1 MGFTGFAV
9 ANEVLA
15 LVDRNLL
22 DYGSPDWTCL
32 DWPALSRIDRT
43 LSGELAYSEEPHSLD
58 GDPAAHS
65 FVSLGG
71 LPLFA
76 GPIIAREI
84 LTAPR
89 PIRFYVARASYVGL
103 LFVLMWTAWQS
114 LIGWRDVTEFG
125 ILARFGDII
134 YGIFAVLQLTLIMFF
149 APLFTAAS
157 IAQEK
162 DRRTFVQLLITDLS
176 DLEIV
181 LGKLVASLIVIL
193 TAARGGSG
201 MLSLCTLFGGISFA
215 QVATLFAVTASSGVA
230 GGAAGLVIAL
240 WRDRAF
246 QSISLTI
253 LLVVLSVTGVEAF
266 SIAFPTL
273 TAFGVPLAEVFN
285 PYRAILSVLYPRSQ
299 DLAGVFGWSSVVYI
313 LARLTFAAL
322 LVSFG
327 TWKLRVWNPG
337 RNEPRELREGEAA
350 ASETLVEVLEQKA
363 ESEAELAVASTSS
376 RVSGSGVGAGP
387 VALATRRFGSGDSS
401 DGSAAETGDGAGG
414 TTGLHVPRRTHRRI
428 ARAAGVYRKP
438 WSNPIIW
445 RELMTRAY
453 GTKPLIIKGN
463 YILLF
468 ALGVGLF
475 HVLSQGR
482 ESPLSSLLAM
492 IPVCLGILSLIL
504 VNAQGVTALTSERD
518 TGALDLLLVTEL
530 SPKEFIYGKL
540 YGVLYNCKEMIAL
553 PLLWTIW
560 LTFTGALSAESA
572 CFAIIDFLL
581 LCHFSAMLGL
591 HSAITYTNSRTAVAN
606 SLGTIFFL
614 LIGILLCAYLIILS
628 DREFGRQ
635 LLSFLIFIGA
645 GSVAIFGS
653 LGAKNPSRAIAL
665 VSLLT
670 PFWTFYCVIS
680 LLNGDIMAAFIFSAG
695 IYGFALLAMLVPA
708 VSDFDIALGRTS
720 RHSGDNPGDP
730 SRAGA

>member
-1 MGFTGFAV
+1 
-9 ANEVLA
+9 
-15 LVDRNLL
+15 
-22 DYGSPDWTCL
+22 
-32 DWPALSRIDRT
+32 
-43 LSGELAYSEEPHSLD
+43 
-58 GDPAAHS
+58 
-65 FVSLGG
+65 
-71 LPLFA
+71 LFA
-76 GPIIAREI
+76 GPIIAREV

-157 IAQEK
+157 IAHEK
-162 DRRTFVQLLITDLS
+162 DRRTFVLLLMTDLS

-181 LGKLVASLIVIL
+181 LGKLIASLIVIL
-193 TAARGGSG
+193 TALGAGAG

-230 GGAAGLVIAL
+230 GGALGLVIAL

-253 LLVVLSVTGVEAF
+253 LMVVLSVTGVEAF
-266 SIAFPTL
+266 AIAFPKL

-285 PYRAILSVLYPRSQ
+285 PYRAILSVLYPRST
-299 DLAGVFGWSSVVYI
+299 DLGGVFGWSSVVYI
-313 LARLTFAAL
+313 LARLSFAAS
-322 LVSFG
+322 LVAFG

-337 RNEPRELREGEAA
+337 RNEPRELREGEE
-350 ASETLVEVLEQKA
+350 ASAETLIEVVEQKA
-363 ESEAELAVASTSS
+363 ESVPELVAATSTTSTAVGGSGSGHVAVATRHLAQGDSGD
-376 RVSGSGVGAGP
+376 GSGVG
-387 VALATRRFGSGDSS
+387 
-401 DGSAAETGDGAGG
+401 EEAGG

-428 ARAAGVYRKP
+428 VRTAGVYRKP

-468 ALGVGLF
+468 AIGVGLF

-492 IPVCLGILSLIL
+492 IPVFLGILSLIL

-518 TGALDLLLVTEL
+518 SGALDLLLVTEL

-560 LTFTGALSAESA
+560 LTITGALSVESA
-572 CFAIIDFLL
+572 AFAVIDFLL

-591 HSAITYTNSRTAVAN
+591 HSAITYTNSRTAIAN

-614 LIGILLCAYLIILS
+614 MIGILLCAYLIILS

-645 GSVAIFGS
+645 GSVALFGS

-680 LLNGDIMAAFIFSAG
+680 LLNGDIMAAFIFSCG

-720 RHSGDNPGDP
+720 AIQG
-730 SRAGA
+730 